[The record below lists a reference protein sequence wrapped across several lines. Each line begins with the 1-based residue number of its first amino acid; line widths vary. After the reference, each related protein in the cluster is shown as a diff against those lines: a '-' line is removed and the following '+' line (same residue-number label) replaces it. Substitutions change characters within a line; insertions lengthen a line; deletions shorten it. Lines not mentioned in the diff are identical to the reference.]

1 MYRAAIAARARLD
14 TLVHGS
20 LAALMDDYRAIARLF
35 EMYVADRLSLQRGV
49 PFLLWEHLPRA
60 IKDARGMSHGDTGI
74 DVTDGQSCAVQCKLR
89 HGSLTWRECST
100 FFASALAL
108 REDPT
113 VVQWSE
119 LLLARNACSTLSR
132 DLAFL
137 RSTRKD
143 MPVALAEFR
152 AYVAECIA
160 AHPQATPAAPAALE
174 LRDYQLEA
182 IDLCCDLTQ
191 GPAYIVLPTGTGK
204 SIIIVSAAERIL
216 RDLTSSVLILAP
228 YITIADQIEAD
239 LARRDILVDYVGD
252 TRQRSPSARVAVCV
266 YASAHLVDIASFTR
280 IFIDE
285 AHRVRNPGMY
295 DEHEEPAPTDTE
307 DGDEAASGHSAVRAA
322 VTLPSACLLSAT
334 LDIPDGAPRVTCGLG
349 EMIEADYLCDFELH
363 IPVFDAEATDAS
375 LARHLVANYDSM
387 IVFARTRDEGKAFAA
402 LLDACAANGA
412 GIASFIDCYTPAA
425 ERRRIVAS
433 FRAGLLPFV
442 VNVRVL
448 SIGFDAPITKAVC
461 FLHMPASSTHI
472 VQVVG
477 RALRLHPD
485 KQIAAVVLPFVCA
498 ADHLAGAG
506 RARDFMRV
514 MAQADTRF
522 ALSLRRGGDGFV
534 RVTRVHLTLGE
545 AADDGAEV
553 LCVEIY
559 DSMCRAVRGLW
570 ETNLAAYV
578 QYVADHGEPPKFNGP
593 QEWLWLYTWMI
604 KQRSTHDTMPAGRRE
619 ALDAI
624 SFCWSQLD
632 ADFARGLAGYVR
644 FVAAHGRIMP
654 PRAGPDAW
662 LHSWIASQRKM
673 KHAMSETRRAALN
686 AVGFVWDQR
695 EHKWDF
701 MYTRL
706 GQHMATHDGA
716 KPAPHGP
723 DADLYSW
730 VQIQIQKHAIGTLRA
745 DREAKLEALEGWRW
759 S

>member
-1 MYRAAIAARARLD
+1 MYRAAIAARARLGI
-14 TLVHGS
+14 LVHGS
-20 LAALMDDYRAIARLF
+20 LAGLMDDYYAIARMF

-49 PFLLWEHLPRA
+49 PFVLWEHLPRA
-60 IKDARGMSHGDTGI
+60 TKDARGMSHGDTGI
-74 DVTDGQSCAVQCKLR
+74 DVTDGQLCAVQCKLR

-113 VVQWSE
+113 VLQWSD
-119 LLLARNACSTLSR
+119 LILARNACSTLSR

-137 RSTRKD
+137 RPTRKD

-160 AHPQATPAAPAALE
+160 AHPLE

-182 IDLCCDLTQ
+182 IDLCCDLAQ

-204 SIIIVSAAERIL
+204 SIIIVCSAERIL

-239 LARRDILVDYVGD
+239 LVRRGILVDYVGD
-252 TRQRSPSARVAVCV
+252 TRQRSPGARVVVCV
-266 YASAHLVDIASFTR
+266 YASAHLVDLASFTR
-280 IFIDE
+280 ILVDE
-285 AHRVRNPGMY
+285 AHRVRNPIMY
-295 DEHEEPAPTDTE
+295 DEHEEPAPIDAE
-307 DGDEAASGHSAVRAA
+307 DGDEASGYSAVRAA
-322 VTLPSACLLSAT
+322 ITLPSACLLSAT
-334 LDIPDGAPRVTCGLG
+334 LDIPDGAPRVTCGLC
-349 EMIEADYLCDFELH
+349 EMIEAGYLSDFELH
-363 IPVFDAEATDAS
+363 IPVFSKEATDAS
-375 LARHLVANYDSM
+375 LARHIVANYDSM
-387 IVFARTRDEGKAFAA
+387 IVFARTRDEGKAFAM
-402 LLDACAANGA
+402 LLDACAASGA

-433 FRAGLLPFV
+433 FRDGSLPFV

-461 FLHMPASSTHI
+461 FLHLPASSTHI

-485 KQIAAVVLPFVCA
+485 KQMAAVVLPFVCA

-534 RVTRVHLTLGE
+534 RVTREAATPGE
-545 AADDGAEV
+545 VVAVAVADDGAEV

-570 ETNLAAYV
+570 ETVIVVYV
-578 QYVADHGEPPKFNGP
+578 QYVADHGEPPRSNGP
-593 QEWLWLYTWMI
+593 PEWLWLYTWMT
-604 KQRSTHDTMPAGRRE
+604 KQRGTRHTMPAERRQ

-654 PRAGPDAW
+654 PLAGQDAW
-662 LHSWIASQRKM
+662 LRVWITSQKSA
-673 KHAMSETRRAALN
+673 KDTMSAERRAALN
-686 AVGFVWDQR
+686 AVGFIWNQR
-695 EHKWDF
+695 DYKWDF

-706 GQHMATHDGA
+706 GRYMAAHDGMM
-716 KPAPHGP
+716 PLSNGP
-723 DADLYSW
+723 DADVYHW
-730 VQIQIQKHAIGTLRA
+730 AYIQRLNLATISA
-745 DREAKLEALEGWRW
+745 DRRAKLEALEGWRW